1 VPEARFEYVQVLQDV
16 LADLAGNPEP
26 IEIRVLG
33 DDPATLEA
41 WAEKAGE
48 VLAKRPELV
57 DVFDG
62 REGHIP
68 ILRSTI
74 DPQQLSRLGLD
85 AQTVGDDL
93 AIATEGRQI
102 GEIFRPERVIGVR
115 LRYPDAIR
123 YSAPALARSPI
134 AYGPHSLP
142 LSEVMTLDRPL
153 APAVLRR
160 DSLRTALVM
169 TASTPSGNLG
179 AGEQAVRETLQRV
192 PLPHGMLVEIGGQ
205 AETSAAARREL
216 VGVALAAIGLVLF
229 VLLVQLRSVKFALI
243 VLVAAP
249 LSTAG
254 GLIALAIF
262 GIALDLSSITG
273 LILLVG
279 LVVKNGILLLERV
292 DHELAAGSALDVALI
307 AGARRRLR
315 PIIMTTTATL
325 AGLAPLAIGVGAGAE
340 LQRPLAVAVIG
351 GLVLATVVT
360 LGIVPGLAALLSKQP
375 QSTR

>member
-1 VPEARFEYVQVLQDV
+1 
-16 LADLAGNPEP
+16 
-26 IEIRVLG
+26 
-33 DDPATLEA
+33 
-41 WAEKAGE
+41 WAEAAGE
-48 VLAKRPELV
+48 KLAKRSELV

-68 ILRSTI
+68 ILRSTT
-74 DPQQLSRLGLD
+74 DPQQLARLGLD

-93 AIATEGRQI
+93 DVATNGRQV

-123 YSAPALARSPI
+123 YSEPALARSQI

-142 LSEVMTLDRPL
+142 LDQVVTFERPL
-153 APAVLRR
+153 AAAVLRR
-160 DSLRTALVM
+160 DGLRNALLI

-179 AGEQAVRETLQRV
+179 AGETAVREVVREM
-192 PLPHGMLVEIGGQ
+192 PPPHGTLVEIGGQ
-205 AETSAAARREL
+205 AESSAAARREL
-216 VGVALAAIGLVLF
+216 VMVALAALGLVLF
-229 VLLVQLRSVKFALI
+229 VLLVQLRSLRFALV

-254 GLIALAIF
+254 GLLALALF

-292 DHELAAGSALDVALI
+292 EHELRAGTPLDQALI

-325 AGLAPLAIGVGAGAE
+325 AGLAPLAVGIGAGAE
-340 LQRPLAVAVIG
+340 LQRPLAIAVTG

-360 LGIVPGLAALLSKQP
+360 LVVVPGLTALVATSRP
-375 QSTR
+375 PPPT